1 MQGKSQLELDK
12 QYSHFALQVEK
23 DFLRVFG
30 FSTGKK
36 IKILLEN
43 MTDELSKKYFQNL
56 VDKFSIWNKLFGVS
70 IYFKNQYGI
79 ITKIGKIFSLTLEAN
94 NLYSQIR
101 YENLNTIPNEFDKI
115 KFKLNTRKNKLISVE
130 LKLSRI

>member
-1 MQGKSQLELDK
+1 MQGKSQLELD
-12 QYSHFALQVEK
+12 QHYSHFALQVEK

-43 MTDELSKKYFQNL
+43 MTDELSKKYFQSL
-56 VDKFSIWNKLFGVS
+56 VDKFSILNRLFGVS
-70 IYFKNQYGI
+70 VYFKNHYGI
-79 ITKIGKIFSLTLEAN
+79 ITKIGRIFSLTLEAN

-115 KFKLNTRKNKLISVE
+115 EFKLNTRKNKLISVE
-130 LKLSRI
+130 LKLS